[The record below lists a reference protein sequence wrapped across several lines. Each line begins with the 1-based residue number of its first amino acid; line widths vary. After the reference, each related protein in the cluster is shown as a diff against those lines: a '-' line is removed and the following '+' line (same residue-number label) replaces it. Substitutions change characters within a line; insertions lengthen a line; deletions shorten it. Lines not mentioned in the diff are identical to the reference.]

1 MMMKNR
7 FEVLLRDRDEFK
19 KLLVQVCWGDI
30 VLCELNK
37 EQGDEKAEMKLYC
50 NDALYNHRDIRFPL
64 TDFMEAMKV
73 AEEELKRL

>member
-1 MMMKNR
+1 MKISSN
-7 FEVLLRDRDEFK
+7 FEITFTDRDEFQ
-19 KLLVQVCWGDI
+19 KLLVQVRWGDI
-30 VLCELNK
+30 VLCELDK

-64 TDFMEAMKV
+64 ADFMEAMKV